1 MSRFVI
7 SLLFSAFA
15 CPLTGIADPGT
26 DSGSATSYSN
36 PGATESGD
44 APPDAIDQDWAYVVL
59 VGQSVSR
66 AMQRYADMAPDRNPS
81 FYDNATDESVDVD
94 NPGPVMPSASIWTRI
109 RNGLALPQVE
119 SRRVAQFE
127 SWYRKHPEYFERMI
141 ERSSLFL
148 HFIVEEI
155 EKRGMPTEIALLPM
169 IESGYNPNAYSR
181 AHASGIW
188 QFIPSTGK
196 NYGLEQNWWHDD
208 RRDVIAATGA
218 ALDYLGTLHDE
229 FQDWQ
234 LALAA
239 YNWGEN
245 GVRRAIAR
253 NKKSGKPTSYYSLR
267 MPRETRNYL
276 PKLQA
281 VTNII
286 KDPVKVGLILPEV
299 PDRPYF
305 TTIETEEHIDVELVA
320 RLAEMSVEEFE
331 TLNAAYNRPVIASDG
346 ERKIILPLEKAKIF
360 TTNLEYHNEPLVS
373 WQTYALQE
381 NETVDQVAARFN
393 IDANKLRQINGVKP
407 YVTLRTGH
415 SLLVPMP
422 ASADA
427 SNLDETWDRP
437 EFRRPNDFY
446 GTRIVHR
453 IKPGD
458 TLSTIAQRYGVSM
471 RGIKSWNHLSGSFI
485 RAGQKLVIYRD
496 LRVPRV
502 SKMLQ

>member
-1 MSRFVI
+1 MSRLVLILFFAVFAYPFAVI
-7 SLLFSAFA
+7 AEPA
-15 CPLTGIADPGT
+15 A
-26 DSGSATSYSN
+26 SYSF
-36 PGATESGD
+36 PSAADIGAAS
-44 APPDAIDQDWAYVVL
+44 PDAHGQDWERVAL

-66 AMQRYADMAPDRNPS
+66 SMSRYADVPGQDPTFQEQDAFDEFSDVNEAEPVAP
-81 FYDNATDESVDVD
+81 T
-94 NPGPVMPSASIWTRI
+94 ASIWTRI
-109 RNGLALPQVE
+109 RNGFAVPE
-119 SRRVAQFE
+119 IKSRRVAQFE

-141 ERSSLFL
+141 ARSSLFL

-169 IESGYNPNAYSR
+169 IESAYNPNAYSR
-181 AHASGIW
+181 AHAAGIW

-196 NYGLEQNWWHDD
+196 NYGLEQNWWHDE
-208 RRDVIAATGA
+208 RRDVVAATGA
-218 ALDYLGTLHDE
+218 ALDYLEKLHDE
-229 FQDWQ
+229 FQDWH

-245 GVRRAIAR
+245 GVRRAIKR
-253 NKKSGKPTSYYSLR
+253 NKKRGKSTSYDSLR

-286 KDPVKVGLILPEV
+286 ADPEKVGLILPEV

-305 TTIETEEHIDVELVA
+305 TAVKTDEHIDVELAA
-320 RLAEMSVEEFE
+320 RLAEMSIEDFE
-331 TLNAAYNRPVIASDG
+331 TLNAAFNRPVIASDG
-346 ERKIILPLEKAKIF
+346 ERKIILPLDNARIF
-360 TTNLEYHNEPLVS
+360 TANLEYHDEPLVT
-373 WQTYALQE
+373 WQTHALKK
-381 NETVDQVAARFN
+381 NETVSQVAARFN
-393 IDANKLRQINGVKP
+393 IDIDKLRQINGVKP
-407 YVTLRTGH
+407 YVKLRTGH

-422 ASADA
+422 ANAGE
-427 SNLDETWDRP
+427 SNLDETWNRP
-437 EFRRPNDFY
+437 EFRRPNNFY

-458 TLSTIAQRYGVSM
+458 TLSEIAQRYHVSM
-471 RGIKSWNHLSGSFI
+471 RGIRSWNGLKGSSI
-485 RAGQKLVIYRD
+485 RAGKKLVIYRD

>member
-1 MSRFVI
+1 MRRFALI
-7 SLLFSAFA
+7 LSFA
-15 CPLTGIADPGT
+15 IFAYPIAGMAEP
-26 DSGSATSYSN
+26 ATSYS
-36 PGATESGD
+36 
-44 APPDAIDQDWAYVVL
+44 APSIADIGHAPLDPFEQGWEGVALRVAL
-59 VGQSVSR
+59 VAQSDST
-66 AMQRYADMAPDRNPS
+66 AMSRYADMPGQDPS
-81 FYDNATDESVDVD
+81 FQEQNTLQQGNYTNAPEPAV
-94 NPGPVMPSASIWTRI
+94 PAASIWTRI
-109 RNGLALPQVE
+109 RDGFAVPDVK

-141 ERSSLFL
+141 ARSSLFL

-169 IESGYNPNAYSR
+169 IESAYNPNAYSR

-208 RRDVIAATGA
+208 RRDVVAATGA
-218 ALDYLGTLHDE
+218 ALDYLEKLHDE
-229 FQDWQ
+229 FQDWH

-245 GVRRAIAR
+245 GVRRAIKR
-253 NKKSGKPTSYYSLR
+253 NKKRGKSTSYYRLR

-286 KDPVKVGLILPEV
+286 ADPEKVGLILPEV
-299 PDRPYF
+299 PDQPYF
-305 TTIETEEHIDVELVA
+305 TAVEADEHIDVELAA
-320 RLAEMSVEEFE
+320 RLAEMSIEDFE
-331 TLNAAYNRPVIASDG
+331 TLNAAYNRPVIASNG
-346 ERKIILPLEKAKIF
+346 ERKIILPLDKAKIF
-360 TTNLEYHNEPLVS
+360 TANLEYHDAPLVT
-373 WQTYALQE
+373 WQTYALKK
-381 NETVDQVAARFN
+381 NETVSQVAARFD
-393 IDANKLRQINGVKP
+393 IDTNKLQQINGVKP
-407 YVTLRTGH
+407 YVRLREGH

-422 ASADA
+422 AHADE
-427 SNLDETWDRP
+427 SNLNETWDRP
-437 EFRRPNDFY
+437 EFSRPNNFY

-458 TLSTIAQRYGVSM
+458 TLSEIAQRYHVSM
-471 RGIKSWNHLSGSFI
+471 RGIKSWNGLKGSSI
-485 RAGQKLVIYRD
+485 RAGKKLVIYRD

>member
-1 MSRFVI
+1 MSRFV
-7 SLLFSAFA
+7 LALFFA
-15 CPLTGIADPGT
+15 VFAYPFAVIAEP
-26 DSGSATSYSN
+26 AASYSS
-36 PGATESGD
+36 PSAADIGAAS
-44 APPDAIDQDWAYVVL
+44 PDALGHDWERVAL
-59 VGQSVSR
+59 VGLSVSR
-66 AMQRYADMAPDRNPS
+66 SMSRYADVPDQDPTFQERNWI
-81 FYDNATDESVDVD
+81 DEINNVTS
-94 NPGPVMPSASIWTRI
+94 PEPVVPTASIWTRI
-109 RNGLALPQVE
+109 RDGFAVPEVK

-141 ERSSLFL
+141 TRSGLFL
-148 HFIVEEI
+148 HYIVEEI

-169 IESGYNPNAYSR
+169 IESAYNPNAYSR

-196 NYGLEQNWWHDD
+196 NYGLEQNWWHDE
-208 RRDVIAATGA
+208 RRDVVAATGA
-218 ALDYLGTLHDE
+218 ALDYLEKLHDE
-229 FQDWQ
+229 FQDWH

-245 GVRRAIAR
+245 GVRRAIKR
-253 NKKSGKPTSYYSLR
+253 NKKRGKSTSYYRLR

-286 KDPVKVGLILPEV
+286 ADPERVGLVLPEI

-305 TTIETEEHIDVELVA
+305 TAVETNEHIDVQLVA
-320 RLAEMSVEEFE
+320 RLAEMSIEDFE
-331 TLNAAYNRPVIASDG
+331 TLNAAFNRPVIASDG
-346 ERKIILPLEKAKIF
+346 ERQIILPLDNARIF
-360 TTNLEYHNEPLVS
+360 TANLEYHDEPLVT
-373 WQTYALQE
+373 WQTYALKK
-381 NETVDQVAARFN
+381 NETVAQVAARFN
-393 IDANKLRQINGVKP
+393 IDAEKLRQINGVKP
-407 YVTLRTGH
+407 YVKLRTGH
-415 SLLVPMP
+415 SLLVPML
-422 ASADA
+422 ANADA

-437 EFRRPNDFY
+437 EFSRPNNFY

-458 TLSTIAQRYGVSM
+458 TLSEIAQKYRVSM
-471 RGIKSWNHLSGSFI
+471 RGIKSWNGLKGSSI
-485 RAGQKLVIYRD
+485 RAGKKLVIYRD

>member
-1 MSRFVI
+1 MNRFALI
-7 SLLFSAFA
+7 LFFA
-15 CPLTGIADPGT
+15 VFAYPFTVNAAP
-26 DSGSATSYSN
+26 ATSYSF
-36 PGATESGD
+36 PGAAHVGT
-44 APPDAIDQDWAYVVL
+44 APPDVA
-59 VGQSVSR
+59 GQEWERVALAGLSISR
-66 AMQRYADMAPDRNPS
+66 SMSRYADEPGQDPTFQEPGTFGEFSDA
-81 FYDNATDESVDVD
+81 ESVA
-94 NPGPVMPSASIWTRI
+94 PAASIWTRI
-109 RNGLALPQVE
+109 RNGFAVPEVE

-127 SWYRKHPEYFERMI
+127 NWYRKHPEYFERMI
-141 ERSSLFL
+141 ARSSLFL

-155 EKRGMPTEIALLPM
+155 EERGMPTEIALLPM
-169 IESGYNPNAYSR
+169 IESAYNPNAYSH

-196 NYGLEQNWWHDD
+196 NYGLEQNWWHDE
-208 RRDVIAATGA
+208 RRDVVAATGA
-218 ALDYLGTLHDE
+218 ALDYLEKLHDE
-229 FQDWQ
+229 FQDWH

-245 GVRRAIAR
+245 GVRRAMKR
-253 NKKSGKPTSYYSLR
+253 NKKRGKSTSYYSLR

-286 KDPVKVGLILPEV
+286 ADPERVGLILPEV

-305 TTIETEEHIDVELVA
+305 TSIETDEHIDIELAA
-320 RLAEMSVEEFE
+320 RLAEMTIEDFE
-331 TLNAAYNRPVIASDG
+331 TLNAAFNRPVIASDG
-346 ERKIILPLEKAKIF
+346 ERKIILPLDNARIF
-360 TTNLEYHNEPLVS
+360 TANLEYHDEPLVT
-373 WQTYALQE
+373 WQTYALKK
-381 NETVDQVAARFN
+381 NETVSQVAARFN
-393 IDANKLRQINGVKP
+393 IDTNKLRQINGVKP
-407 YVTLRTGH
+407 YVKLRTGH

-422 ASADA
+422 ANIDQ

-437 EFRRPNDFY
+437 EFRRPNNFY

-458 TLSTIAQRYGVSM
+458 TLSEIAEQYRVSM
-471 RGIKSWNHLSGSFI
+471 RGIKSWNGLKGSSI
-485 RAGQKLVIYRD
+485 RAGKKLVIYRD

>member
-1 MSRFVI
+1 MSRTAI
-7 SLLFSAFA
+7 SLLLFAFTIPLASAVD
-15 CPLTGIADPGT
+15 TNIA
-26 DSGSATSYSN
+26 SSYSR
-36 PGATESGD
+36 PVIDESSVTL
-44 APPDAIDQDWAYVVL
+44 AIDEHLDNQAVI
-59 VGQSVSR
+59 GQSVSR
-66 AMQRYADMAPDRNPS
+66 SMLRYANMSAGSLPLA
-81 FYDNATDESVDVD
+81 YDDAIDESVYQDISVLEV
-94 NPGPVMPSASIWTRI
+94 PTASIWTRI
-109 RNGLALPQVE
+109 RKGLAVPEVK
-119 SRRVAQFE
+119 SRRVGQFE

-141 ERSSLFL
+141 TRSSLFL
-148 HFIVEEI
+148 HYIVEEI

-169 IESGYNPNAYSR
+169 IESAYNPNAYSR

-196 NYGLEQNWWHDD
+196 NYGLEQNWWHDE
-208 RRDVIAATGA
+208 RRDVVAATGA
-218 ALDYLGTLHDE
+218 ALDYLEKLHEE
-229 FQDWQ
+229 FQDWH
-234 LALAA
+234 LALAS

-245 GVRRAIAR
+245 GVRRAIKR
-253 NKKSGKPTSYYSLR
+253 NKKRGKPTDYYNLR

-286 KDPVKVGLILPEV
+286 KDPSKVGLTLREV

-305 TTIETEEHIDVELVA
+305 TTIDTAQHIDIELVA

-346 ERKIILPLEKAKIF
+346 ERQIILPLDHAKIF
-360 TTNLEYHNEPLVS
+360 TVNLEYHDEPLVS
-373 WQTYALQE
+373 WQTYALKK
-381 NETVDQVAARFN
+381 NETVSQVAAHFN
-393 IDANKLRQINGVKP
+393 MDANKLRQINGVKP
-407 YVTLRTGH
+407 YVKLRTGH

-422 ASADA
+422 ASADV

-437 EFRRPNDFY
+437 EFRRPNNFY

-458 TLSTIAQRYGVSM
+458 TLSTIARKYRVSV
-471 RGIKSWNHLSGSFI
+471 RGIKSWNGLKGSLI
-485 RAGQKLVIYRD
+485 RAGDKLVIYRD